1 MGFWIMPG
9 FEDDP
14 RLLHDPPR
22 YDGTLLP
29 SLPGM
34 CAGGPRWLLDLTRAY
49 VKAETSAGQAWDLWQ
64 RLTAEMPGALP
75 LSAFL
80 ADTGKSQSRTG
91 LLSEPF
97 YRAVDEYLRQPFM
110 QAFLSADVGPR
121 GARISVGFDRWDQF
135 ELPAVD
141 PVVVLAGEREEF
153 VGNEVSRA
161 ARRTDLLTLD
171 GWWVEA
177 RISRSSVERLT
188 RGIPVHGA
196 CDSPATCPHM
206 LDLDE
211 RAYRADITAYLEVLP
226 EDAVIV
232 SLKCHT

>member
-1 MGFWIMPG
+1 MAAVDRGDARG
-9 FEDDP
+9 AAVVGLP
-14 RLLHDPPR
+14 RRH
-22 YDGTLLP
+22 
-29 SLPGM
+29 
-34 CAGGPRWLLDLTRAY
+34 
-49 VKAETSAGQAWDLWQ
+49 
-64 RLTAEMPGALP
+64 
-75 LSAFL
+75 
-80 ADTGKSQSRTG
+80 GKSQSRTG

-211 RAYRADITAYLEVLP
+211 RAYRADITAYLEALP